1 MQTWRRYI
9 VGASRYDFWPVK
21 IHFVKNHYLFNS
33 FFAFGTPYGA
43 RGPRGGPRP
52 QGGAPRAEVQ
62 TSAYFLLINFGGDF

>member
-1 MQTWRRYI
+1 MH
-9 VGASRYDFWPVK
+9 V
-21 IHFVKNHYLFNS
+21 VKNHLLILLF
-33 FFAFGTPYGA
+33 FTVGAPYGA